1 MTLKEKFSS
10 EDWAAVLQAP
20 MLVGLA
26 VTAADPGGLIGAVQE
41 SAAVA
46 SSVQK
51 AGEGTLA
58 AEISAAYRTSE
69 GRSAA
74 TDGVKPLVKG
84 KKPSEI
90 SEAAILRVGEIAA
103 LVDGASP
110 EHAAEFRAFLIDTA
124 TRVAEAAKEG
134 GFMGFGGEA
143 VSEAER
149 KALDTLRATLSLQ
162 A

>member
-1 MTLKEKFSS
+1 MALKEKFSTD
-10 EDWAAVLQAP
+10 DWTAVLQAP

-46 SSVQK
+46 SSVQQAE
-51 AGEGTLA
+51 AGTIG
-58 AEISAAYRTSE
+58 AEIAEAYKTSE
-69 GRSAA
+69 GRHAA

-84 KKPSEI
+84 KKPAEI
-90 SEAAILRVGEIAA
+90 SDAAIARVGEIVGMFDRTAPES
-103 LVDGASP
+103 AS
-110 EHAAEFRAFLIDTA
+110 EFRTFLMDIA

-134 GFMGFGGEA
+134 GFLGFGGEP
-143 VSEAER
+143 VSEPES
-149 KALDTLRATLSLQ
+149 KALDALRAKFQPQ